1 MIKLLLY
8 ILPFMSVAQTWTM
21 QHDHKLLPQKHYVV
35 DSIIGNGRTLYLQ
48 CNSTLHIKHYAEHVK
63 FATMRFTYERC
74 RPNNTI
80 SLGKGFKAVKV
91 VYSKKCITFKPS
103 KI

>member
-1 MIKLLLY
+1 MIKLIY
-8 ILPFMSVAQTWTM
+8 ILPFLSFAQTWVM
-21 QHDHKLLPQKHYVV
+21 QHDHKLLPQKEYLV
-35 DSIIGNGRTLYLQ
+35 DSIIGNGHTLYLQ
-48 CNSTLHIKHYAEHVK
+48 CGSTLTINKYAERVK